1 MLNERTSTFID
12 LFAGIGGF
20 RLALESFGLKCVFSS
35 ESNKYAQET
44 YLANFDEI
52 PHGDITKIDSNI
64 IPKHDVLCA
73 GFPCQAF
80 SISGK
85 RLGFEDTRGT
95 LFLEI
100 ARIAKHHKPK
110 VIFLENVKNLVRHD
124 NGKTLQTVKN
134 ILKGLDYNVFCK
146 VLNASNFGVP
156 TARERIYILAFRKSL
171 NVSNFEF
178 PKPKPQF
185 VSLKQLLD
193 NEDLTSEYVINRQDV
208 FFKTKHLDKNILDE
222 FPNKPVQI
230 GIINKG
236 GQGERIYHEDG
247 HAITF
252 SANGGGVAS
261 KTGAYLIDGKIR
273 KLSPRECARIMGFPE
288 DFKIPVSDA
297 QAYKQFGN
305 TVAIPIVQAVF
316 DQVLKTLKNKN
327 E

>member
-1 MLNERTSTFID
+1 MLNGQKVKFID

-20 RLALESFGLKCVFSS
+20 RLALESLGLKCVFSS

-44 YLANFDEI
+44 YSANFGEI
-52 PHGDITKIDSNI
+52 PHGDITKIDEYI

-85 RLGFEDTRGT
+85 RLGFDDVRGT
-95 LFLEI
+95 LFFEI
-100 ARIAKHHKPK
+100 ARIAKHHNPK
-110 VIFLENVKNLVRHD
+110 ILFLENVKNFVRHD
-124 NGKTLQTVKN
+124 KGKTLKTVRE
-134 ILKGLDYNVFCK
+134 ILKSLNYDVFYK

-156 TARERIYILAFRKSL
+156 TARERIYILGFRRDL
-171 NVSNFEF
+171 NISNFEF
-178 PKPKPQF
+178 PKSKPQS

-193 NEDLTSEYVINRQDV
+193 NQELTSKYIINRKDF
-208 FFKTKHLDKNILDE
+208 FFKTKQINKNVFGEL
-222 FPNKPVQI
+222 PNKPVQI

-236 GQGERIYHEDG
+236 GQGERIYHENG

-261 KTGAYLIDGKIR
+261 KTGAYLVNGKIR
-273 KLSPRECARIMGFPE
+273 KLSPRECARVMGFPE

-305 TVAIPIVQAVF
+305 TVAIPIIKAIFENILEIVN
-316 DQVLKTLKNKN
+316 D
-327 E
+327 